1 MSTIGW
7 IGTGT
12 MGYAMVENA
21 LQAGYSLRVYNRS
34 KEKAAPLLEK
44 GAMWAPTPAAAAA
57 GADVIWTMLADD
69 AAITEVFTG
78 ENGILSAISPGGLV
92 IDSSTVSPSTS
103 MAIGT
108 AVAEKRAEFLDAPV
122 SGSKPHAEQAA
133 LTFMVGG
140 TQNAYE
146 KAIPYFEALG
156 KKSFYLGEQG
166 AGSKTKLAINTLLG
180 IQLLGFAET
189 LTFAEKAGINARQFV
204 DVIMSGAVRSGVVE
218 AKAGKMIDH
227 EFSPQFTSTLLL
239 KDLKLAQRFADEEG
253 AYMPLLAGVKEILR
267 AFVARGGAD
276 DDMSAIVTL
285 FEEAS
290 R

>member
-1 MSTIGW
+1 MPTIGW

-12 MGYAMVENA
+12 MGYAMAENA

-34 KEKAAPLLEK
+34 REKAAPLLEK
-44 GAMWAPTPAAAAA
+44 GAIWAPTPAAAAA
-57 GADVIWTMLADD
+57 GVDVIWTMLADD
-69 AAITEVFTG
+69 MAIREVFTG
-78 ENGILSAISPGGLV
+78 ENGILAAISPGVLV

-122 SGSKPHAEQAA
+122 SGSRPHAEQAA

-189 LTFAEKAGINARQFV
+189 LTFAEKAGIDARQFV

-227 EFSPQFTSTLLL
+227 EFSPQFTSALLL

-276 DDMSAIVTL
+276 DDMSAIVTF

>member
-189 LTFAEKAGINARQFV
+189 LTFAEKAGIDARQFV

-227 EFSPQFTSTLLL
+227 EFSPQFTSALLL

>member
-189 LTFAEKAGINARQFV
+189 LTFAEKVGINARQFV

-227 EFSPQFTSTLLL
+227 EFSPQFTSALLL